1 MDLWEKDGLVTT
13 LMNAKLMLT
22 TVVFMHHAITLSAPT
37 YAVVWKDSKVMDSL
51 VMISTNA

>member
-1 MDLWEKDGLVTT
+1 MQCVTTLWVPINAVVCMDLWEKDGLVTT

-37 YAVVWKDSKVMDSL
+37 YAVVW
-51 VMISTNA
+51 

>member
-1 MDLWEKDGLVTT
+1 MTTLWVPINVVVWMDFWEKDGLVTT

-37 YAVVWKDSKVMDSL
+37 YAVVW
-51 VMISTNA
+51 